1 MAMRDL
7 PTILEDVRQYLI
19 SHGPADDLKSLDDEI
34 KVSTLTGNLWSNV
47 GTWILTFQV
56 YAEYDVV
63 MQDLIEE
70 YIVCCHANG
79 IYPR

>member
-7 PTILEDVRQYLI
+7 PTILEDIRQYLI

-34 KVSTLTGNLWSNV
+34 KVSTLSGNLWSHA
-47 GTWILTFQV
+47 GTWILTYQV
-56 YAEYDVV
+56 YGEYDIV
-63 MQDLIEE
+63 MQDLIGE

-79 IYPR
+79 IHPG